1 MKDKT
6 VKDLVEESIINGDL
20 DNNSLVEIIKLCADY
35 LNLSTVNEYHKE
47 TGISKQGIYKYRDT
61 FKIRT
66 FTFVIDN
73 D

>member
-1 MKDKT
+1 MKGKA
-6 VKDLVEESIINGDL
+6 VKDFIEKSIINGEL
-20 DNNSLVEIIKLCADY
+20 ENKSLVEIIKLCSDY
-35 LNLSTVNEYHKE
+35 LNLRTVNEYHKE
-47 TGISKQGIYKYRDT
+47 KGLSKQGIYKYRDT